1 MATTWSWQSCVCQLR
16 SSHLTIAIVAVEL
29 IAPTDAESTLAT
41 IRVWIVLAW
50 IELDR
55 VADVEVKKAVA
66 IVVHHADNR
75 RVALAGLVAFGRRV
89 DRRKWKLNRAL
100 PAAALEG
107 R

>member
-29 IAPTDAESTLAT
+29 IAPTDAEFTLAT
-41 IRVWIVLAW
+41 ILVDDRR
-50 IELDR
+50 ELDR

-89 DRRKWKLNRAL
+89 DRRKWKLNRAP